1 MRQVLLTVQMAGS
14 ELADM
19 RLLLHSLT
27 THLPA
32 HLATSAADRSHE
44 YMSEVQASQG
54 PGHSRQMRTEQ
65 GQTAEQSPN
74 KMAVSGPLSSEQAQ
88 TSPGALERLQQT
100 AAKWKSRCH
109 DLQREM
115 AGQSIDAAAK
125 NAALQVV
132 LSMLSVLSNMQIHN
146 CLVFSI
152 LIFLPD
158 LLHSSM
164 APKLVR
170 LEEC

>member
-1 MRQVLLTVQMAGS
+1 MRKVLLTVQMAGS

-32 HLATSAADRSHE
+32 HLATSAADSSHD
-44 YMSEVQASQG
+44 YTSAMLASQRA
-54 PGHSRQMRTEQ
+54 GHSRQMLAGQ
-65 GQTAEQSPN
+65 GQTVEQSPD
-74 KMAVSGPLSSEQAQ
+74 KMAVSGPPSSGHAQ
-88 TSPGALERLQQT
+88 SSPAALERLQQT

-115 AGQSIDAAAK
+115 AGRSVEAAAQ

-132 LSMLSVLSNMQIHN
+132 LSQNMQTHN

-152 LIFLPD
+152 LVLLPD
-158 LLHSSM
+158 VLHSSIP
-164 APKLVR
+164 PKFVR